1 MKTLTQILRATRF
14 LSLETG
20 FFFSL
25 SLSLKKD
32 SLSCGSEK
40 QCVCLLVVVPLFFS
54 WGQLS
59 FMKWGGE
66 VRTAHS
72 PRKGGS
78 PSKACPKSPT
88 CFSRARKRIRKGGKM
103 TSVTYLGTQN
113 PFLLFYHML
122 IAFFFFLL
130 LLGN

>member
-40 QCVCLLVVVPLFFS
+40 QCVCLLVVVPIFFS

-113 PFLLFYHML
+113 PFFIILSYVNH
-122 IAFFFFLL
+122 LL
-130 LLGN
+130 LLLVIIR

>member
-113 PFLLFYHML
+113 PFFIILSYVNH
-122 IAFFFFLL
+122 LL
-130 LLGN
+130 LLLVIIR

>member
-20 FFFSL
+20 FFSL
-25 SLSLKKD
+25 SLSLWKKT

-113 PFLLFYHML
+113 PFFIILSYVNH
-122 IAFFFFLL
+122 LL
-130 LLGN
+130 LLLVIIR

>member
-113 PFLLFYHML
+113 PFFIILSFANH
-122 IAFFFFLL
+122 LL
-130 LLGN
+130 LLLVIIR